1 LIGNVIGNSG
11 ITTGTVVCNSASCG
25 AQPIMMHFGYDGY
38 GGSYRDNLSYS
49 TAYLH
54 GNYDYVTKGVPSSGW
69 QTGITH
75 VLPESI
81 YYSSAPPWWGS
92 CTWPAYG
99 PDVTGLKRVTPADAR
114 YHGTTCN

>member
-1 LIGNVIGNSG
+1 
-11 ITTGTVVCNSASCG
+11 
-25 AQPIMMHFGYDGY
+25 MFHFGYDGY
-38 GGSYRDNLSYS
+38 GGSYRDGLSYS

-69 QTGITH
+69 QSGVTH
-75 VLPESI
+75 TLPPSI
-81 YYSSAPPWWGS
+81 YYSAPPPWWGN

-99 PDVTGLKRVTPADAR
+99 PDVVGLTHVTPADAR